1 MQFNPNAVQTID
13 QSTVENEGPRY
24 PTISW
29 ISGDPSK
36 KKSDGVEYR
45 GGWFIGED
53 GASAD
58 MTEYGW
64 QKDSIITGSGKEIEG
79 YWSQEIN
86 LSLINH
92 RRRWV
97 VDGQGFPW
105 RDYEKAAGHGNPRG
119 HQQFLV
125 LLKGV
130 EELGPF
136 SITLKGHAGMS
147 FQGVKDYNGTGA
159 LSCFNRTVIAAAN
172 AATKAQKLK
181 WPYRAFWLPV
191 GTNKDEKGIPVFTT
205 VGSPPNT
212 SNIVLP
218 VPLGLP
224 EKSDSVELSEYYIGD
239 DLLAIANQLNDES
252 TDWVAMWDTET
263 SSDNAHEDEE
273 EKEEIEKSAAEEL
286 GL

>member
-13 QSTVENEGPRY
+13 QSTVENEGPRF

-36 KKSDGVEYR
+36 KKSGGVEYY
-45 GGWFIGED
+45 GGWFISEE
-53 GASAD
+53 GAPAD

-64 QKDSIITGSGKEIEG
+64 EKDSIVTGSGKEVEG
-79 YWSQEIN
+79 YWAQEIH

-105 RDYEKAAGHGNPRG
+105 REYEKAAEQGHPRG

-125 LLKGV
+125 LIKDA
-130 EELGPF
+130 EDLGPF

-147 FQGVKDYNGTGA
+147 FQGIKEYSGSGA
-159 LSCFNRTVIAAAN
+159 MSCFNRTVIAAAN
-172 AATKAQKLK
+172 AVTKAQKLK

-191 GTNKDEKGIPVFTT
+191 GTNRDEKGMPYFTT

-218 VPLGLP
+218 VPIGLP
-224 EKSDSVELSEYYIGD
+224 EKADGVNLSDYYVGD
-239 DLLAIANQLNDES
+239 DLLQIANQLHDES
-252 TDWVAMWDTET
+252 ADWVAMWDTQST
-263 SSDNAHEDEE
+263 SGNEAAEEE
-273 EKEEIEKSAAEEL
+273 EKEEVSASAAEEL

>member
-13 QSTVENEGPRY
+13 QSTVENEGPRF
-24 PTISW
+24 PTVSW

-36 KKSDGVEYR
+36 KKADGVEYR
-45 GGWFIGED
+45 GGWFISED
-53 GASAD
+53 GAPAD

-64 QKDSIITGSGKEIEG
+64 TKDSIITGNGKEIEG
-79 YWSQEIN
+79 YWLQEIKV
-86 LSLINH
+86 SLINH

-105 RDYEKAAGHGNPRG
+105 SDYQKAAKLGHPRG

-125 LLKGV
+125 LIKNA
-130 EELGPF
+130 EELGAF

-147 FQGVKDYNGTGA
+147 FQGVKDYNGSGA
-159 LSCFNRTVIAAAN
+159 LSCFNRTVITAAN
-172 AATKAQKLK
+172 TATKAQKLK

-191 GTNKDEKGIPVFTT
+191 GTNKDAQGNPYFTT

-218 VPLGLP
+218 VPIGLP
-224 EKSDSVELSEYYIGD
+224 EKADGVDLSDYYLGD
-239 DLLAIANQLNDES
+239 DLLQLANQLHTES
-252 TDWVAMWDTET
+252 ADWVAMWDTET
-263 SSDNAHEDEE
+263 NNSAAEEQDEE
-273 EKEEIEKSAAEEL
+273 NTEEVNASAEEL